1 MRRVLQVA
9 WLTIHPL
16 PFLPDVWDVVMAIL
30 ILFGASGI
38 AGGAVAAASG
48 AVQGIA
54 GGFAVLFGLLFVFA
68 FVAGFRLQGKVDE
81 YEEQPLPNVVFDG
94 FDDNPAQTQTEQ
106 SVDLDTGK
114 VNQRLI
120 LAEFRRVRFANYPQQ
135 KGGGAEAKQ
144 LSARIEFFDQPGS
157 ERLLEVRDG
166 RWADVPERWQA
177 GRDIKWVDLPPSGVS
192 ATLDIATK
200 GHGEAECYGW
210 SNSGRVGPGLAP
222 GSYQVRVRL
231 AVANLGVDDKYFWFT
246 LINPGK
252 DGFMALTERQGFD
265 NDCSEDWAVVKLAQG
280 KEVPQTRQA

>member
-9 WLTIHPL
+9 WLTIRPL
-16 PFLPDVWDVVMAIL
+16 PFLPDVWDVVVAVL

-38 AGGAVAAASG
+38 AGGAVAVASG

-54 GGFAVLFGLLFVFA
+54 GAFAVLFGLLFVFA
-68 FVAGFRLQGKVDE
+68 FVAGFRLQGRIDE
-81 YEEQPLPNVVFDG
+81 YEEQPRPNVVFDS
-94 FDDNPAQTQTEQ
+94 FNDNPAQTQTEQ

-114 VNQRLI
+114 VNQRFT
-120 LAEFRRVRFANYPQQ
+120 LAEFRRARFANYPRK
-135 KGGGAEAKQ
+135 KGGAAEARQ
-144 LSARIEFFDQPGS
+144 LSARIEFFDQLGS
-157 ERLLEVRDG
+157 ARFLEVRDG
-166 RWADVPERWQA
+166 RWADVPEQWQG

-222 GSYQVRVRL
+222 GTYQVRVRL
-231 AVANLGVDDKYFWFT
+231 AVANPDVDDKYFWFT

-252 DGFMALTERQGFD
+252 DGFMALTERQAFD
-265 NDCSEDWAVVKLAQG
+265 NDCSEDWSATRLAQG